1 MKLSVNTFACGR
13 LAGAAGLSLLLATS
27 CVSTER
33 ETSAPGRSAR
43 TEQPAAYTPPKGK
56 GQRVSGATVLNTV
69 QAEHTFS
76 SAAAADKFRL
86 QLRGPRVL
94 TGRLYFTVLSARGD
108 TLHREVLPARVLQD
122 PAALTVRDQE
132 ISVLRGMNNFF
143 GAAHFMGPAPV
154 AARARPAAL
163 SPEAWRTLRA
173 DPQAVAFAYPTA
185 EGEHH
190 LVYSTKLGRAVA
202 LDE

>member
-1 MKLSVNTFACGR
+1 MKTTSSSVR
-13 LAGAAGLSLLLATS
+13 PWLAGAAGLSWLLATS

-43 TEQPAAYTPPKGK
+43 TEATTYVPPKGK

-69 QAEHTFS
+69 RAEHAFS
-76 SAAAADKFRL
+76 GAAAPDRFLL

-94 TGRLYFTVLSARGD
+94 TGRLHLVVLSAQGD
-108 TLHREVLPARVLQD
+108 TLHQEVLPARVLQD

-143 GAAHFMGPAPV
+143 APARFAAPSLGG
-154 AARARPAAL
+154 ARPATL
-163 SPEAWRTLRA
+163 SPADWATLRT
-173 DPQAVAFAYPTA
+173 DPQAVAFAYPA
-185 EGEHH
+185 AAGEHH
-190 LVYSTKLGRAVA
+190 LVYSPKLGRAVV
-202 LDE
+202 LGE